1 MNRSTRWSSR
11 VVASSVTAL
20 ALSAGAL
27 LTGTLSGCSGF
38 GDYNP
43 GSPAQNI
50 ENLPDPNQ
58 PNIQRVMTASL
69 QYVISR
75 YRQGGTAEQ
84 AIAIN
89 LPPGMRQSNYITVA
103 NQVGKNVQPVTDAI
117 INTNSMP
124 IYHVGAIQLRGNNA
138 DVDIYRPLTELDPDP
153 KTGKP
158 VYQVIRVKLEG
169 GLQPWRALIGRSYS
183 PGAFEAPQ
191 YYTLPNVEDAFQ
203 FENWKKAQRELAIA
217 KERTGLEKRID
228 EMPTSTATNAAP
240 AKEVDSAEATAPA
253 NPQ

>member
-11 VVASSVTAL
+11 VVATSLASL
-20 ALSAGAL
+20 ALSAGV
-27 LTGTLSGCSGF
+27 LSGCSGF

-75 YRQGGTAEQ
+75 YRQGGVEQ
-84 AIAIN
+84 PLAIN
-89 LPPGMRQSNYITVA
+89 LPPGMRQSNYNTVA
-103 NQVGKNVQPVTDAI
+103 NQVGKNVQPVTEAI
-117 INTNSMP
+117 INTSSMP

-138 DVDIYRPLTELDPDP
+138 NVDIYRPLTELGPDP

-191 YYTLPNVEDAFQ
+191 YYTLPNVEDPFQ
-203 FENWKKAQRELAIA
+203 FETWKKAQRELAIA

-228 EMPTSTATNAAP
+228 ELPTGTTTNAAP
-240 AKEVDSAEATAPA
+240 AKEVDSAEASAPA

>member
-1 MNRSTRWSSR
+1 MNRSTCWSLR
-11 VVASSVTAL
+11 VVATTVAGL
-20 ALSAGAL
+20 AISAGV
-27 LTGTLSGCSGF
+27 LSGCSGF

-43 GSPAQNI
+43 GSPAQSLD
-50 ENLPDPNQ
+50 NLPDPNQ
-58 PNIQRVMTASL
+58 PNMQRVMTASL

-75 YRQGGTAEQ
+75 YRQGGSAEQ

-103 NQVGKNVQPVTDAI
+103 NQVGKNVQPVTEAI

-138 DVDIYRPLTELDPDP
+138 DVDVYRPLTELGPDP

-183 PGAFEAPQ
+183 PGAFAAPQ

-217 KERTGLEKRID
+217 KERTNLENRIE
-228 EMPTSTATNAAP
+228 EMPTGTSAATP
-240 AKEVDSAEATAPA
+240 AKEVDRAEAAAPA
-253 NPQ
+253 SAQ

>member
-1 MNRSTRWSSR
+1 MNRSTRRSSR
-11 VVASSVTAL
+11 VVVTTLTAL
-20 ALSAGAL
+20 AFSAGAL
-27 LTGTLSGCSGF
+27 VTGALSGCSGF

-43 GSPAQNI
+43 GSPAQDLS
-50 ENLPDPNQ
+50 NLPDPNQ

-69 QYVISR
+69 QYVIAR
-75 YRQGGTAEQ
+75 YRQGGVEQ
-84 AIAIN
+84 PLAIN
-89 LPPGMRQSNYITVA
+89 LPPGMRQSNYFTVA
-103 NQVGKNVQPVTDAI
+103 KQVGQNVQPVTDAI

-138 DVDIYRPLTELDPDP
+138 DVDIYRPLTELAPDP

-191 YYTLPNVEDAFQ
+191 FYTLPNVEDPFQ
-203 FENWKKAQRELAIA
+203 FENWKKAQRDLAMA
-217 KERTGLEKRID
+217 KERTNLEQRID
-228 EMPTSTATNAAP
+228 ALPTGTTTNATP

>member
-11 VVASSVTAL
+11 VVATTVTAL
-20 ALSAGAL
+20 TLAAGA
-27 LTGTLSGCSGF
+27 LSGCSGF

-84 AIAIN
+84 ALAIN
-89 LPPGMRQSNYITVA
+89 LPPGMRQSNYMTVA
-103 NQVGKNVQPVTDAI
+103 NQVGKNVQPVTEAI

-138 DVDIYRPLTELDPDP
+138 DVDIYRPLTELGADP

-203 FENWKKAQRELAIA
+203 FENWKKAQRELALA
-217 KERTGLEKRID
+217 KERTNLEKRID
-228 EMPTSTATNAAP
+228 EMPTGTTNAAP

-253 NPQ
+253 SPQ